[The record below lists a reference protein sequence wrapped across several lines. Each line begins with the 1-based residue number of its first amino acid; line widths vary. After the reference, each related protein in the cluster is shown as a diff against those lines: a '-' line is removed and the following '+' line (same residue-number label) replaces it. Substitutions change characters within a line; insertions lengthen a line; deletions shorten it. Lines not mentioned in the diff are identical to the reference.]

1 MAFCSPSATAA
12 DLTAS
17 DVQRAIDGGV
27 EFLRRQQLR
36 NGSWG
41 DYSAY
46 TGGKTALCALA
57 MLSCGVPKE
66 DPQLAL
72 AIEYLRKIPPQYT
85 YVVSLQTM
93 VFCAADP
100 ERDKELIIR
109 NVRWLERMQNHGS
122 QRGGK
127 RGIQCQSGRLGKS
140 NQALAARSDCQRR
153 MAILP
158 C

>member
-1 MAFCSPSATAA
+1 MTRSQRSGNAPWIALGVLLTVLTMAFCSPSATAD

-85 YVVSLQTM
+85 YVVSLQTKM
-93 VFCAADP
+93 KKLYTVS
-100 ERDKELIIR
+100 K
-109 NVRWLERMQNHGS
+109 NKTGS
-122 QRGGK
+122 
-127 RGIQCQSGRLGKS
+127 
-140 NQALAARSDCQRR
+140 
-153 MAILP
+153 
-158 C
+158 